1 MGRAHDDDETHQR
14 RLEEALQQSEQRF
27 ERLVEAAR
35 DYAIFMTDTEGRV
48 STWNEGAERLFG
60 FAQAEIL
67 GENASILFT
76 PEDRENG
83 APERELQKARNEG
96 RAEDERWHMRKDGSR
111 FWASGFVRP
120 AFDERDNLIGFSKVA
135 RDLTERK
142 RAEETLE
149 EVRLAERQRL
159 ARDLHDL
166 VLQDL
171 AYALQAAQAYRLTH
185 KAEEGE
191 GAPNLTEMIDSLRRS
206 SQGLREAVH
215 ELRAGEAVGRA
226 LARAVEDL
234 VELERRRSPAI
245 EMELAVQEGVPTK
258 LPEEVCKGVLLVVR
272 EALTNARRH
281 SSARRVRVALGA
293 TGQEIWVEVSDDGVG
308 FDPRQSPGNV
318 GIGAMR
324 ERTALL
330 SGGLEVFSEPA
341 EGTTVRLRVPVP
353 HSTQYRSAS
362 SRGYGA
368 KPRVST
374 S

>member
-1 MGRAHDDDETHQR
+1 MRYGGGMGRSHDGETRQQ

-27 ERLVEAAR
+27 ERLVEAAK
-35 DYAIFMTDTEGRV
+35 DYAIFMTDADGRV

-60 FAQAEIL
+60 YGEAEMVC
-67 GENASILFT
+67 EDASILFT
-76 PEDRENG
+76 PEDRESG
-83 APERELQKARNEG
+83 APERELQKARKEG

-142 RAEETLE
+142 RAEETLG
-149 EVRLAERQRL
+149 EVRLAERERL

-171 AYALQAAQAYRLTH
+171 SYALQAAQAYRLYRLTR
-185 KAEEGE
+185 KEEEGE
-191 GAPNLTEMIDSLRRS
+191 GALNITAMIDSLRRA
-206 SQGLREAVH
+206 SQGLREAVY

-234 VELERRRSPAI
+234 VELERRRSPEI
-245 EMELAVQEGVPTK
+245 EMELAVQEGFPTK
-258 LPEEVCKGVLLVVR
+258 LPEEVCKGVLLVIR

-281 SSARRVRVALGA
+281 SSAQRLRVALGA
-293 TGQEIWVEVSDDGVG
+293 TEEEMWVEVSDDGVG
-308 FDPRQSPGNV
+308 FDPRQRTGTV
-318 GIGAMR
+318 GFGAMR

-330 SGGLEVFSEPA
+330 SGRLEVFSEPA
-341 EGTTVRLRVPVP
+341 EGTTVRLRM
-353 HSTQYRSAS
+353 
-362 SRGYGA
+362 
-368 KPRVST
+368 PRPI
-374 S
+374 

>member
-1 MGRAHDDDETHQR
+1 MGRAHDDETHQR
-14 RLEEALQQSEQRF
+14 HLEEALQQSEERF
-27 ERLVEAAR
+27 ERLVEAAK
-35 DYAIFMTDTEGRV
+35 DYAIFMAAADGRV
-48 STWNEGAERLFG
+48 TTWNEGAERLFG
-60 FAQAEIL
+60 YGEAEIV
-67 GENASILFT
+67 GEDASILFT
-76 PEDRENG
+76 SEDRESA
-83 APERELQKARNEG
+83 APERELEKARTEG
-96 RAEDERWHMRKDGSR
+96 RAEDERWHVRKDGSR

-120 AFDERDNLIGFSKVA
+120 VLDEEDNLLGFSKVA

-142 RAEETLE
+142 RAEETLD
-149 EVRLAERQRL
+149 EVRLAERERL

-171 AYALQAAQAYRLTH
+171 AYALQAAQAYRLIR
-185 KAEEGE
+185 KEDEGE
-191 GAPNLTEMIDSLRRS
+191 GALNLTAMIDALRRA

-245 EMELAVQEGVPTK
+245 EMELTVQEGIPTK

-293 TGQEIWVEVSDDGVG
+293 TEEEMWVEVSDDGVG
-308 FDPRQSPGNV
+308 FDPHQRTGNV

-330 SGGLEVFSEPA
+330 SGRLEVFSEPA
-341 EGTTVRLRVPVP
+341 EGTTVRLRVPRP
-353 HSTQYRSAS
+353 I
-362 SRGYGA
+362 
-368 KPRVST
+368 
-374 S
+374 

>member
-1 MGRAHDDDETHQR
+1 MGRAHDDDETRQR
-14 RLEEALQQSEQRF
+14 RLEEALQKSEQRF
-27 ERLVEAAR
+27 ERLVEAAK
-35 DYAIFMTDTEGRV
+35 DYALFMTDAHGRV
-48 STWNEGAERLFG
+48 TTWNEGAERLFG
-60 FAQAEIL
+60 FAEAEIV
-67 GENASILFT
+67 GEDASILFT
-76 PEDRENG
+76 SEDRESA
-83 APERELQKARNEG
+83 APERELEKARTEG
-96 RAEDERWHMRKDGSR
+96 RAEDERWHARKDGSR

-120 AFDERDNLIGFSKVA
+120 VLDEEDNLLGFSKVA

-149 EVRLAERQRL
+149 EVRSAERERL

-171 AYALQAAQAYRLTH
+171 SYALQAAQAYRHTR
-185 KAEEGE
+185 KEDEGE
-191 GAPNLTEMIDSLRRS
+191 GALNLTAMIDSLRRAA
-206 SQGLREAVH
+206 QGLREAVY

-245 EMELAVQEGVPTK
+245 EMELLVQEGIPTR

-293 TGQEIWVEVSDDGVG
+293 TQEEMWVEVSDDGVG
-308 FDPRQSPGNV
+308 FDLRQRTGNV

-330 SGGLEVFSEPA
+330 SGTLEVFSEPA
-341 EGTTVRLRVPVP
+341 EGTRVRLRL
-353 HSTQYRSAS
+353 
-362 SRGYGA
+362 
-368 KPRVST
+368 PRPP
-374 S
+374 